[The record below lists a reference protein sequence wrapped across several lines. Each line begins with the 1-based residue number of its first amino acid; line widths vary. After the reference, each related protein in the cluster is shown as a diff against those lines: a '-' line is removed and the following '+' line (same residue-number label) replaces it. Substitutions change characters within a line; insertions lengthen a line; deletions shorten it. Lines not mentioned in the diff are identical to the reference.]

1 MGPTDRDLAHMASL
15 AYSDN
20 LSKVVK
26 CTSGTPKCVPKG
38 YNTLIHQVQA
48 KGQATFQGVAAL
60 NPRTRDLIIAYRGT
74 WTAGGVHSDIGLF
87 KSAVSSTGA
96 SCLRYAIKTA
106 SGKACKDNSVSCW
119 GKYVTG
125 IPCRAASQVDGISRL
140 AYAITAADKFY
151 RDAVR
156 KAGSR
161 ARNVHITGH
170 SLGGYLAAYV
180 GAKYK
185 RHTVTFNAPP
195 GARYALANS
204 KGKMAPYDKV
214 AISRI
219 KNYRR
224 TGDTVSSF
232 AGPLY
237 KTPYGHTGKIC
248 KLPGTNKKPLT
259 MHGMAGVIPLIKSG
273 VKCVAPSRSTW
284 FW

>member
-1 MGPTDRDLAHMASL
+1 MASL

-74 WTAGGVHSDIGLF
+74 WTAGGVQDIGLF

-140 AYAITAADKFY
+140 PTRSQRPTSFIETQSE
-151 RDAVR
+151 RPV
-156 KAGSR
+156 
-161 ARNVHITGH
+161 
-170 SLGGYLAAYV
+170 LGLA
-180 GAKYK
+180 
-185 RHTVTFNAPP
+185 T
-195 GARYALANS
+195 S
-204 KGKMAPYDKV
+204 
-214 AISRI
+214 IS
-219 KNYRR
+219 
-224 TGDTVSSF
+224 
-232 AGPLY
+232 
-237 KTPYGHTGKIC
+237 
-248 KLPGTNKKPLT
+248 PGTPSV
-259 MHGMAGVIPLIKSG
+259 VI
-273 VKCVAPSRSTW
+273 
-284 FW
+284 